1 MPKGEQGFPPPKPQK
16 RKESADDF
24 ALEALAAHDYE
35 QSLKPAS
42 TRRAENA
49 DEKLPG
55 GAADTGEKGYAS
67 IPREDSKDGS
77 PIEATVGENR
87 KQLKG
92 AVEELINYQ
101 EVSPPPSFEDV
112 RPGDMAS
119 YVGNAPADNRGVE
132 HWTDPDPTHV
142 IRQHTAAN
150 KAATAAD
157 FEQIRTDALEKF
169 DASSKRILDESFGKK
184 EEPVKA
190 GVKTGTEAHSVPTY
204 EQMNPKGTL
213 KEWVMGREW
222 VMRRNQELDKK
233 AEGLG
238 VGAFIK
244 GLGEKYNKIPWQW
257 KVGIGAALLAGT
269 IATGGVGPLATAF
282 AALSAGRRIAGG
294 LGTYATVDGLLQRS
308 YDKKARIW
316 NSPGGRFLISATAG
330 VLAGGA
336 LGYFL
341 HHEAGIPAGSDEGK
355 HARDFLAKNWPGT
368 GAGHGVGAMHVA
380 PIDIPAEPPGIP
392 FHHVDAVVA
401 HKGMGGIKL
410 FSGLQEHLAAAYG
423 DGPRPPSVQHIL
435 NLKPEELAKQYG
447 FYKPDGTLDSARIID
462 GSALGMD
469 DHGNVVF
476 TPKGGSSSVLSIA
489 DKFGGRFFDSH
500 HGAGAHGHA
509 SSHHLSSPERAALDA
524 KEHKITA
531 NLNKEYLARSRA
543 YWDAHGIASGHPVTE
558 SGMPAHSD
566 LPATGAPIESRMPVP
581 AAEQPITAPVY
592 EAPSA
597 GHSLSEALAS
607 AHSPAEARSI
617 IDTRIASEGVTP
629 DTVTALTNEAQHMR
643 PDPSLYSYIEPDTG
657 ASPGPAVFLGQDGSL
672 TVSGATA
679 TGSVND
685 MYEAQRALAMKFAAA
700 SKHAV
705 RVLLP
710 NGQPGYQLFN
720 PDGSMTVKQPGL
732 FSFGYKPPL
741 PLTQSVYV
749 FPR

>member
-190 GVKTGTEAHSVPTY
+190 GVKTGTEPHTVPTY

-500 HGAGAHGHA
+500 HGAGLHHGASVHGAEGHA
-509 SSHHLSSPERAALDA
+509 AAAVDEREVTKRLNETMSARTGVPGHYEYMSAKEGVARDEAWRRLQEQHAPKPTFFERLFGAAPSEHAASGAGPGDHFSSPSPADAQPDPHSAGLPSPAEHIDLSRAGIYPDKHGTPIAFGGGSVLDRTRAAMEYVAKHHDAKVYFDSSDTNVQGIRVPHLSV
-524 KEHKITA
+524 
-531 NLNKEYLARSRA
+531 A
-543 YWDAHGIASGHPVTE
+543 YWDE
-558 SGMPAHSD
+558 
-566 LPATGAPIESRMPVP
+566 ATQSVQAP
-581 AAEQPITAPVY
+581 
-592 EAPSA
+592 
-597 GHSLSEALAS
+597 
-607 AHSPAEARSI
+607 
-617 IDTRIASEGVTP
+617 
-629 DTVTALTNEAQHMR
+629 NEAM
-643 PDPSLYSYIEPDTG
+643 DPSLAG
-657 ASPGPAVFLGQDGSL
+657 
-672 TVSGATA
+672 
-679 TGSVND
+679 
-685 MYEAQRALAMKFAAA
+685 M
-700 SKHAV
+700 
-705 RVLLP
+705 
-710 NGQPGYQLFN
+710 
-720 PDGSMTVKQPGL
+720 
-732 FSFGYKPPL
+732 PL
-741 PLTQSVYV
+741 PTAEDLGSSQPLS
-749 FPR
+749 